1 MKKYALDLN
10 NTKAPNNK
18 LFCIMAF
25 VALIV
30 QTPIAAYYMAIVL
43 GGPSLFWLGAF
54 FTGFIVVIATLVES
68 VIFALL
74 YRIIIK
80 EVRILP
86 FAYCLFSIILLFTS
100 VEAVLNIS
108 QKLVHLENAILSR
121 GINVLSIIVQ
131 CVIFYISLKNS
142 FEKVD
147 YKKAIPGI
155 LILVITGVNFKL
167 Y

>member
-1 MKKYALDLN
+1 MKKCALDLN
-10 NTKAPNNK
+10 NTKASNNK
-18 LFCIMAF
+18 FFCIMAF

-30 QTPIAAYYMAIVL
+30 QMPIAAYYMAIVL
-43 GGPSLFWLGAF
+43 GGPIMFWFGAF
-54 FTGFIVVIATLVES
+54 YTGFIVVIATLIES

-80 EVRILP
+80 EVRILS

-108 QKLVHLENAILSR
+108 LKLVHLENAILSR
-121 GINVLSIIVQ
+121 GVDVLSIIVQ

-142 FEKVD
+142 FERID

-155 LILVITGVNFKL
+155 IMLVISGINIKL
-167 Y
+167 